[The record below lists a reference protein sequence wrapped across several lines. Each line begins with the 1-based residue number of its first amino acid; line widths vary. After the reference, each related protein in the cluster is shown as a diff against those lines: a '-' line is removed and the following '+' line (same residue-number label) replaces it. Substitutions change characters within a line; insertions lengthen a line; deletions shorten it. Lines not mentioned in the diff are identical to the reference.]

1 MWAFLRR
8 KLFYN
13 SCFPDCWICIGKS
26 SNSNLSLKDP
36 RKLYKSWWEFL
47 GLQSRD
53 KVAMLGSIRSILP
66 RSGVICLWVSTM
78 EFFVKE
84 FTWKQSWAPK
94 RENCFYS
101 WPPAWPLWCHVQT
114 SNNIASSNWS
124 QSTVPPSP
132 SFPPAPL
139 MARPDF
145 SSASCTFV
153 VTKTYVSEVRTQW
166 SNFSDLWIC
175 LCLWDT
181 GKQVKLATF
190 DFCVLS
196 GFGRKPS
203 LGAPEALLPVI
214 IKHDK

>member
-66 RSGVICLWVSTM
+66 RSGVICLWVNTM
-78 EFFVKE
+78 EFFLKE

-101 WPPAWPLWCHVQT
+101 WPPAWPPWCHVQT
-114 SNNIASSNWS
+114 SNNIASNNWS
-124 QSTVPPSP
+124 QSTVPP
-132 SFPPAPL
+132 PPLP
-139 MARPDF
+139 
-145 SSASCTFV
+145 
-153 VTKTYVSEVRTQW
+153 
-166 SNFSDLWIC
+166 
-175 LCLWDT
+175 
-181 GKQVKLATF
+181 
-190 DFCVLS
+190 
-196 GFGRKPS
+196 PS
-203 LGAPEALLPVI
+203 LLLPLWQDQTFHQRVALLGWPKNMWVGLELSDQI
-214 IKHDK
+214 FLMCEYASVCGMQGSKLSWRLLTSMF